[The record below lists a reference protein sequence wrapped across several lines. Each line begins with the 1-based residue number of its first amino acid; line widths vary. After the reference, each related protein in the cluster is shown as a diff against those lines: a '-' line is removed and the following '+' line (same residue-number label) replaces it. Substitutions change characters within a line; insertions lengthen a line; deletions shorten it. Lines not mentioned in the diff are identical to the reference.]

1 MKAEENVVDEWMKQ
15 SVRKEICYRIGVW
28 CSITII
34 VLYIS
39 SLAPSFA
46 LEEYVVPFVK
56 KLYDQLNFIWAFLYF
71 LILISFF
78 FKDMAYIKKEKWGN
92 KSNRH
97 IVGMLL
103 KKITSEILLWSAGIS
118 ISLVTIIVLC
128 FPVILF
134 THDNSDFST
143 FLLSAFIILFTLFFT
158 AIILSLYYHLRIDRP
173 TISRLTNSYILT
185 KAIYCLLLLGCVVLY
200 IWIDAR

>member
-1 MKAEENVVDEWMKQ
+1 MKAEENVVDEWIKE
-15 SVRKEICYRIGVW
+15 SVRREIFYRMGVW

-39 SLAPSFA
+39 SHVPAFSLT
-46 LEEYVVPFVK
+46 EYVVPFVK
-56 KLYDQLNFIWAFLYF
+56 KMYDQLNFIWTFVYF

-103 KKITSEILLWSAGIS
+103 KKITSEILLWSAGIA

-134 THDNSDFST
+134 NDAKTEFLT
-143 FLLSAFIILFTLFFT
+143 CLLSAILLLSTLPFTGMII
-158 AIILSLYYHLRIDRP
+158 SLYYLLRIDRP
-173 TISRLTNSYILT
+173 AIYRLTNSYILT
-185 KAIYCLLLLGCVVLY
+185 KAIYFLLLLGCGAIY
-200 IWIDAR
+200 IWIDAK